1 MRNCVDSSLKNKHSN
16 DSFGRA
22 RKIAKQFKRLYG
34 CPLLF
39 VLPPEE
45 ALRPWLEVLPVSP
58 GFFIAIADL
67 LFVCIILCHSAV

>member
-1 MRNCVDSSLKNKHSN
+1 MRNCVDSSLKNKHSTIHAA
-16 DSFGRA
+16 RA
-22 RKIAKQFKRLYG
+22 KNSQQVMRLYG

-58 GFFIAIADL
+58 AFFIAIADL